1 MTGRRAHAVI
11 ALYALL
17 ALLVVPVYPHF
28 PSPNEL
34 SRWAVA
40 ASLVERGT
48 LEVSAV
54 LPLLGGQFEDL
65 AESNGRVYSNKAP
78 GGALVGL
85 PAYAIARAFAGP
97 PSPQSIR
104 PTLTAMRLLSATL
117 PVVLLALLFAYAAA
131 RFGAS
136 DERIAIAL
144 LALLFGTPLFAY
156 GLLNFS
162 HALAAFA
169 LFGAW
174 VLILLPPGEG
184 AAERRMRGA
193 AQPQA
198 EFTAP
203 LTRRFAP
210 PSPAGRGIRDALAGA
225 LIGLAVLA
233 EYPCAIAGVVLIAFA
248 WRRAHRIIA
257 GGLPFA
263 LILAIYNKA
272 AFGTFF
278 ALSSGNERNAEFREL
293 AAHGVFG
300 IGLPK
305 IDTLFRL
312 LLDPSKGLL
321 IFSPVLLI
329 ALAAIPRARTM
340 LTKPAFGALVATPLA
355 LLILYSGYPNWHG
368 GWTVGARY
376 LVPAMPFL
384 AMLLVFAE
392 VRIRELV
399 LLGVSITAVTLT
411 TLIFPFVPGDFPL
424 PWTTLAWPLLRHGL
438 IAPNAMHFIARPL
451 AIALPFALVI
461 AACIAGVGRRAAY
474 LAIGI
479 VIAFAAGL
487 FVRTSDKQLVER
499 AYIEE
504 VCFDRLGALP
514 RDGRINPALLR
525 RADAQRKLPP
535 TPWPF

>member
-1 MTGRRAHAVI
+1 MSGGRTATVI

-17 ALLVVPVYPHF
+17 ALLVIPVYPHF

-40 ASLVERGT
+40 ASIVERHT

-78 GGALVGL
+78 GGALIGL
-85 PAYAIARAFAGP
+85 PAYAIARVFTGP

-117 PVVLLALLFAYAAA
+117 PAILLALLFAFAA
-131 RFGAS
+131 RRCGAS
-136 DERIAIAL
+136 DERTSIAL

-174 VLILLPPGEG
+174 VLLFVS
-184 AAERRMRGA
+184 ASNRNDVA
-193 AQPQA
+193 
-198 EFTAP
+198 
-203 LTRRFAP
+203 
-210 PSPAGRGIRDALAGA
+210 AGA
-225 LIGLAVLA
+225 LIGIGVLS
-233 EYPCAIAGVVLIAFA
+233 EYPCAVAAAVLIAFA
-248 WRRAHRIIA
+248 WRRAPRIIA
-257 GGLPFA
+257 GGVPFA
-263 LILAIYNKA
+263 VILALYNKL

-278 ALSSGNERNAEFREL
+278 ALSSGNERNPEFREL
-293 AAHGVFG
+293 AGHGVFG

-305 IDTLFRL
+305 LDAL
-312 LLDPSKGLL
+312 LHLLADPSKGLFV
-321 IFSPVLLI
+321 FSPVLLVG
-329 ALAAIPRARTM
+329 LFAIPRARRA
-340 LTKPAFGALVATPLA
+340 LTTPAFGALVGTPLA
-355 LLILYSGYPNWHG
+355 LIILYSGYPNWHG

-384 AMLLVFAE
+384 AMLLVFIDVRPRE
-392 VRIRELV
+392 VV
-399 LLGVSITAVTLT
+399 LLGASIAAVTLT
-411 TLIFPFVPGDFPL
+411 TLVFPFVPGDFPL
-424 PWTTLAWPLLRHGL
+424 PWMTFAWPLLRHGL
-438 IAPNAMHFIARPL
+438 IAPNAFHFIARAL
-451 AIALPFALVI
+451 AIAMPFAIVI
-461 AACIAGVGRRAAY
+461 AACVAGVRRRA
-474 LAIGI
+474 LSLGIGV
-479 VIAFAAGL
+479 VIAIVFGLLVQLSPFAP
-487 FVRTSDKQLVER
+487 VER

-504 VCFDRLGALP
+504 VCFDRVGALP
-514 RDGRINPALLR
+514 RNGTVHPALLQ

-535 TPWPF
+535 APWPF